1 MRIFLGPV
9 LSAPSFSQRPFL
21 FCAQPHGSP
30 CKDMKFEHH
39 IRCVSAARLHRRLF
53 LRQIT
58 RLLRPVEADSEGHF
72 EVQNIANGDYRSVVE
87 VASRHAETNRR

>member
-30 CKDMKFEHH
+30 RKDMKFEHH
-39 IRCVSAARLHRRLF
+39 IRCVIGPLESLAL
-53 LRQIT
+53 
-58 RLLRPVEADSEGHF
+58 SEQQDPGGGF
-72 EVQNIANGDYRSVVE
+72 VVP
-87 VASRHAETNRR
+87 HACIGVFF

>member
-30 CKDMKFEHH
+30 RKDMKFEHH
-39 IRCVSAARLHRRLF
+39 IQWLLARSN
-53 LRQIT
+53 
-58 RLLRPVEADSEGHF
+58 LLP
-72 EVQNIANGDYRSVVE
+72 
-87 VASRHAETNRR
+87 